1 MKKIIYA
8 FLLLFSF
15 LTINSAYAVDSYTNP
30 QDLGNG
36 TGGVITNP
44 DGSVTIPSSNS
55 QSNQN
60 GNAVSK
66 EVSQVTEQ
74 GMNLLGKLIDEIQSN
89 VEKNLKSSLQ
99 AYYQKITAPIIPV
112 FAGFIIIWISFQAIK
127 MMLGMAVEIQGVIA
141 TFVIMLLIWSIVF
154 SWDAFYP
161 YVAEVFLDDIPN
173 LISEMT
179 GTDANSTLKTFVK
192 IVFDV
197 ISTSMAS
204 VDTGIT
210 NVVSGLFFVLMYLCL
225 LFLAVILCGIFFL
238 IWILCKMII
247 GVLITVAPIF
257 IACALFP
264 ATRKY
269 ATNWLNAVL
278 VPNVIVLLMVIT
290 CDLFL
295 TGVIN
300 AYQDTVG
307 ESGGGSFIV
316 AFVLQITLVIVIG
329 MFLLIPKIAISLV
342 GQGFE
347 ASSSGA
353 QGIMNSGKVGLKKL
367 FSK

>member
-1 MKKIIYA
+1 MKKIIMILMLICSA
-8 FLLLFSF
+8 FALN
-15 LTINSAYAVDSYTNP
+15 TAYAVENYTNP
-30 QDLGNG
+30 QDLGTGKIQIPQNQGEENMGGAVQSVSDNG
-36 TGGVITNP
+36 MQVLN
-44 DGSVTIPSSNS
+44 N
-55 QSNQN
+55 
-60 GNAVSK
+60 
-66 EVSQVTEQ
+66 VTERIA
-74 GMNLLGKLIDEIQSN
+74 GDIDKKVKTQIQ
-89 VEKNLKSSLQ
+89 K
-99 AYYQKITAPIIPV
+99 YYVQITAPIIPV

-161 YVAEVFLDDIPN
+161 YVAEVFLNDIPN

-278 VPNVIVLLMVIT
+278 VPNVIVLLIVIT

-329 MFLLIPKIAISLV
+329 MFLLIPKIAISFV

-353 QGIMNSGKVGLKKL
+353 QGIMNSGKAGLKKL

>member
-15 LTINSAYAVDSYTNP
+15 LSFSSAYAVDNFTNP

-36 TGGVITNP
+36 STPTGTTGG
-44 DGSVTIPSSNS
+44 SNGAYN
-55 QSNQN
+55 SNQISQNVSEVTKN
-60 GNAVSK
+60 GMSELDKVVDSLITGVDKNIK
-66 EVSQVTEQ
+66 DNLQ
-74 GMNLLGKLIDEIQSN
+74 G
-89 VEKNLKSSLQ
+89 
-99 AYYQKITAPIIPV
+99 YYQKVTAPIIPV

-269 ATNWLNAVL
+269 ATNGLNAVL

-353 QGIMNSGKVGLKKL
+353 QGIMNSGKAGLKKL